1 MQPAACRC
9 GAANRSCA
17 RERSK
22 RRAGATLLNLGPE
35 GQALKIFLDT
45 ANLDELKKG
54 ASWGIVDGVTT
65 NPSLIAK
72 EGRPIAEQVRLIC
85 EIVDGDISA
94 EVVATEASAMI
105 KEGKELAK
113 IHKNI
118 VVKCPLT
125 RDGIQATKALSSE
138 GLRINVTLCFSPGQA
153 LLAAK
158 AGAYIISPF
167 VGRLDDIGWTGMD
180 LVRQILQ
187 IYENYGFK
195 TQVLAA
201 SLRSPL
207 HVVDAALAGSHI
219 GTMPFK
225 VLDMLF
231 NHPLTDKG
239 LDQFLKDYAKAFPE
253 APAR

>member
-1 MQPAACRC
+1 
-9 GAANRSCA
+9 
-17 RERSK
+17 
-22 RRAGATLLNLGPE
+22 
-35 GQALKIFLDT
+35 LKFFLDT

-54 ASWGIVDGVTT
+54 ASWGILDGVTT

-72 EGRPIAEQVRLIC
+72 EGRPIEEQVRMIC
-85 EIVDGDISA
+85 DIVDGDISA
-94 EVVATEASAMI
+94 EVVSAEAPGMI
-105 KEGKELAK
+105 AEGRKLAK

-125 RDGIQATKALSSE
+125 REGIKATSALSKE
-138 GLRINVTLCFSPGQA
+138 GLRVNVTLCFSAGQA

-167 VGRLDDIGWTGMD
+167 VGRLDDIGFTGMD
-180 LVRQILQ
+180 VIRSITQ
-187 IYENYGFK
+187 IYENYGYK

-201 SLRSPL
+201 SLRSPT
-207 HVVDAALAGSHI
+207 HVIDSALAGAHI

-225 VLDMLF
+225 VMDMLF

-239 LDQFLKDYAKAFPE
+239 MEQFMKDWNKVFQE
-253 APAR
+253 APVAG

>member
-1 MQPAACRC
+1 M
-9 GAANRSCA
+9 
-17 RERSK
+17 K
-22 RRAGATLLNLGPE
+22 F
-35 GQALKIFLDT
+35 FLDT

-54 ASWGIVDGVTT
+54 AAWGVVDGVTT

-72 EGRPIAEQVRLIC
+72 EGRPMAEQIRMIC
-85 EIVDGDISA
+85 DVVDGDISA
-94 EVVATEASAMI
+94 EVVATETKDMLR
-105 KEGKELAK
+105 EGHELAR
-113 IHKNI
+113 IHKNV

-125 RDGIQATKALSSE
+125 RDGIRATKALSQE
-138 GLRINVTLCFSPGQA
+138 GIRVNVTLCFSAGQA

-180 LVRQILQ
+180 LIRSIKT
-187 IYENYGFK
+187 IYKNFAYP

-201 SLRSPL
+201 SMRSPT
-207 HVVDAALAGSHI
+207 HVIDAAMAGAEI
-219 GTMPFK
+219 ATLPFK

-239 LDQFLKDYAKAFPE
+239 LEQFLKDYNKVFQETPVAG
-253 APAR
+253 

>member
-1 MQPAACRC
+1 M
-9 GAANRSCA
+9 
-17 RERSK
+17 K
-22 RRAGATLLNLGPE
+22 F
-35 GQALKIFLDT
+35 FLDT
-45 ANLDELKKG
+45 ANLDELKTG

-65 NPSLIAK
+65 NPTLIAK
-72 EGRPIAEQVRLIC
+72 EGRPIEEQIRRIC
-85 EIVDGDISA
+85 DIVDGDISA
-94 EVVATEASAMI
+94 EVVSTEASAMI
-105 KEGKELAK
+105 EEGKRLAR

-125 RDGIQATKALSSE
+125 RDGIKATAALSKS
-138 GLRINVTLCFSPGQA
+138 GIRINVTLCFTPGQA

-167 VGRLDDIGWTGMD
+167 VGRLDDVGYTGMD
-180 LVRQILQ
+180 LVRSITQ
-187 IYENYGFK
+187 IYRNYNFK

-201 SLRSPL
+201 SLRSPT
-207 HVVDAALAGSHI
+207 HVIDSALAGAHI

-239 LDQFLKDYAKAFPE
+239 LDQFLKDYAKAFQETPV
-253 APAR
+253 AG